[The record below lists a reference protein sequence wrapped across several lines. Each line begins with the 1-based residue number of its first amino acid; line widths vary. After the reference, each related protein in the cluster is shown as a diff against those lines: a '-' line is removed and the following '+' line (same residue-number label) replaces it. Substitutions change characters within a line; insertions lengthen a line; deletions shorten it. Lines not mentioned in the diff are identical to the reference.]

1 MKPLV
6 EIINKH
12 TGETFCVP
20 AHSIQFV
27 HWYNEDHELQATSVR
42 FADMEIEVDSTYD
55 EICHQLKKEGYDI
68 AVRVL
73 SLPLSL
79 RQK

>member
-20 AHSIQFV
+20 AHSIQYV
-27 HWYNEDHELQATSVR
+27 HWYDEDHELQATSVR
-42 FADMEIEVDSTYD
+42 FADKEIEVDSTYD
-55 EICHQLKKEGYDI
+55 EICNQLKEEGYDI
-68 AVRVL
+68 AIRVL